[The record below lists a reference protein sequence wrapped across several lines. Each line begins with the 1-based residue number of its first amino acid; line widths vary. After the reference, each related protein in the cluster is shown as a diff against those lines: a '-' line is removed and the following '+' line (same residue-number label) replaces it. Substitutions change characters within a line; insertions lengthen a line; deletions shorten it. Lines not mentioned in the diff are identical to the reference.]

1 MYRINEMPAIV
12 ALVPLVIGVIS
23 CFWGYRLFR
32 VILGIVGFALG
43 GFLAGSFAYG
53 LSGGSVIITA
63 VAAIVGAI
71 VGALLVSAVYYLGVF
86 VLGAFGGWVLG
97 SIVVGMAGTASRLV
111 TGVVLAALC
120 GILAVIFQ
128 KIVIIVAT
136 ACIGSW
142 NIIAGIY
149 FLATGALYS
158 PYVFW
163 NPSRM
168 LHLGG
173 VRFFFVFALWLVL
186 SFAGIV
192 FQLRFGR
199 KKRFDKT
206 TAS

>member
-32 VILGIVGFALG
+32 VILGIVGFVLG
-43 GFLAGSFAYG
+43 GFLVGSFAYG

-63 VAAIVGAI
+63 VAAIVGAV
-71 VGALLVSAVYYLGVF
+71 VGALLISAVYYLGVF
-86 VLGAFGGWVLG
+86 VLGAFGGWVLA
-97 SIVVGMAGTASRLV
+97 SIVVGMAGAASRLV
-111 TGVVLAALC
+111 MGVVLAALC

-128 KIVIIVAT
+128 RIVIIVAT

-142 NIIAGIY
+142 NIIAGMY
-149 FLATGALYS
+149 FLTTGTLYS

-173 VRFFFVFALWLVL
+173 VRFFLVFALWLVL
-186 SFAGIV
+186 SVAGII
-192 FQLRFGR
+192 FQLRFGG
-199 KKRFDKT
+199 KKRLDRST
-206 TAS
+206 MP